1 MLSDGIVKINFLKTA
16 KESLSIVAER
26 EVSMFFIEARR
37 IAIVILSS
45 LLLAVSLNFFLI
57 NANVYASGFTGAA
70 QLVSSVFKDFLGVQV
85 STGIL
90 LFLFNIPVLILG
102 WFKVGRGF
110 TIYSIVSVIFATVF
124 LEILP
129 VISLSEDIIL
139 NAVVGGVISGA
150 GVGLSLKLGAS
161 TGGMD
166 IIAMV
171 LSRLQDKPI
180 GMYFLMLNAVIIA
193 MAGILYEPENA
204 LYTMLTL
211 YVTTLVIDAIHTRHE
226 KVTAMIITRKSAK
239 LQKAIH
245 QKMVRGITIL
255 PAKGAYTNE
264 DKDMMYLVITRY
276 ELYDLEKIITETDP
290 NAFTNIVQTAG
301 VFGFFRKEGEE
312 INKEQKQ

>member
-1 MLSDGIVKINFLKTA
+1 MLSPSFIVNYNCVYFSLMLSDGIVKLNYLKTA

-26 EVSMFFIEARR
+26 EVSMLFIAARR

-45 LLLAVSLNFFLI
+45 LLLAVSPNFFLM

-102 WFKVGRGF
+102 WFKVGKGF

-171 LSRLQDKPI
+171 LSRLQDKPL
-180 GMYFLMLNAVIIA
+180 GMYFLMLNAVLSQWRA
-193 MAGILYEPENA
+193 FCMNRK
-204 LYTMLTL
+204 TL
-211 YVTTLVIDAIHTRHE
+211 CIRC
-226 KVTAMIITRKSAK
+226 
-239 LQKAIH
+239 
-245 QKMVRGITIL
+245 
-255 PAKGAYTNE
+255 
-264 DKDMMYLVITRY
+264 
-276 ELYDLEKIITETDP
+276 
-290 NAFTNIVQTAG
+290 
-301 VFGFFRKEGEE
+301 
-312 INKEQKQ
+312 

>member
-1 MLSDGIVKINFLKTA
+1 AESARILTVMLSPSFIVNYNCIYFSLKLSDGIVKINFLKIA

-45 LLLAVSLNFFLI
+45 FLLAVSLNFFLI

-70 QLVSSVFKDFLGVQV
+70 QLVSSVFKDFLGMQV

-150 GVGLSLKLGAS
+150 GVGLSLKMTATTVDTLF
-161 TGGMD
+161 
-166 IIAMV
+166 IV
-171 LSRLQDKPI
+171 LVLLRLLYKPI
-180 GMYFLMLNAVIIA
+180 GMYFLMLYVVITS
-193 MAGILYEPENA
+193 MAFILYEPRNA
-204 LYTMLTL
+204 LYTLLTL
-211 YVTTLVIDAIHTRHE
+211 YVTTL
-226 KVTAMIITRKSAK
+226 
-239 LQKAIH
+239 
-245 QKMVRGITIL
+245 
-255 PAKGAYTNE
+255 
-264 DKDMMYLVITRY
+264 
-276 ELYDLEKIITETDP
+276 
-290 NAFTNIVQTAG
+290 
-301 VFGFFRKEGEE
+301 
-312 INKEQKQ
+312 